1 MDDQLNFLEYV
12 CNIKRTE
19 INIKEVLIYLR
30 LIFTPKVKFRSE
42 KSFSTTKQGFGVVK
56 KDKGP
61 RRERLYSRQLRQ
73 VLSTKETSKSY
84 FEHGMSN
91 IQTTQK
97 PKQLTTLTYT
107 SAVKRLIYQNNLTL
121 QDSLST
127 KKLFFDQN
135 AEREINE
142 QIAKKEKS
150 LENLVKAYNAY

>member
-1 MDDQLNFLEYV
+1 
-12 CNIKRTE
+12 
-19 INIKEVLIYLR
+19 
-30 LIFTPKVKFRSE
+30 
-42 KSFSTTKQGFGVVK
+42 
-56 KDKGP
+56 
-61 RRERLYSRQLRQ
+61 
-73 VLSTKETSKSY
+73 
-84 FEHGMSN
+84 MSN